1 MPTELEPRVRLFLEV
16 PGRHAV
22 LATINPDG
30 SPLQAVVW
38 YLVEADSIRVNSL
51 NGRRWP
57 ENLRRD
63 PRFSLTVEDGLD
75 YVALRGEAEL
85 LEDAAQAQADIAAMA
100 RRYHTPEEAE
110 RLIEDRFRPQLRESF
125 RLRVRTVTLHGDL
138 E

>member
-1 MPTELEPRVRLFLEV
+1 MATDLEPRVRRFLEG

-38 YLVEADSIRVNSL
+38 YQVGADTLLVNSL
-51 NGRRWP
+51 HGRRWP

-63 PRFSLTVEDGLD
+63 ARFSLTVEEGLD

-85 LEDAAQAQADIAAMA
+85 LDDAEAAQQHIAAMA
-100 RRYHTPEEAE
+100 RRYHTPVDAE
-110 RLIEDRFRPQLRESF
+110 RLIKDRFRPQRRESF
-125 RLRVRTVTLHGDL
+125 LLRIASVTVHGDL
-138 E
+138 G

>member
-1 MPTELEPRVRLFLEV
+1 MATELEPSVRRFLEG

-38 YLVEADSIRVNSL
+38 YLVGADTLLVNSL
-51 NGRRWP
+51 HGRRWP

-63 PRFSLTVEDGLD
+63 PRYSLTVEEGLD

-85 LEDAAQAQADIAAMA
+85 VNDAEAAQEDIAAMA
-100 RRYHTPEEAE
+100 RRYHTPADAE
-110 RLIEDRFRPQLRESF
+110 RLIESRFRPQRRESF
-125 RLRVRTVTLHGDL
+125 LLRVRAVTVHG
-138 E
+138 EIA

>member
-1 MPTELEPRVRLFLEV
+1 MATEFEPRVRHFLEG

-38 YLVEADSIRVNSL
+38 YLVKADGLVVNSL

-57 ENLRRD
+57 QNLRRD
-63 PRFSLTVEDGLD
+63 PRYSLTVEDGLD

-85 LEDAAQAQADIAAMA
+85 LDDAAQAQEDIAAMA
-100 RRYHTPEEAE
+100 RRYHTPEDAE
-110 RLIEDRFRPQLRESF
+110 QLIANTFRPQRRESF
-125 RLRVRTVTLHGDL
+125 RLRARTVTLHGDI